1 MSSVTTDRFSGL
13 AAMAL
18 ERMAFVITQPC
29 IDTPG
34 EVLVHCVAHARL
46 ELQGEGA
53 HSLCVS
59 ASPGMVKEIA
69 SGMMGMEPED
79 IDVDDHARAT
89 VTEIANI
96 LGGELMMLLT
106 DGESQM
112 SLGLPNEI
120 TDEAAGKFLDRST
133 ASGFQCSLES
143 NCGRLLVSVLRL

>member
-1 MSSVTTDRFSGL
+1 MSIVTANSFSGL

-29 IDTPG
+29 FDTPG
-34 EVLVHCVAHARL
+34 EVLVHCIAHARI

-53 HSLCVS
+53 HSVCVS
-59 ASPGMVKEIA
+59 ASSGMVKEIA

-79 IDVDDHARAT
+79 IDVDDHALAT
-89 VTEIANI
+89 VSEIANI

-106 DGESQM
+106 GGESQM

-120 TDEAAGKFLDRST
+120 TDEAAGQFLDRST
-133 ASGFQCSLES
+133 GSGFQCALENDS
-143 NCGRLLVSVLRL
+143 GRLLVSVLRR